1 MAIYPRH
8 RVSSIYLA
16 TGLGHVSIYFGTRR
30 QNTIQA
36 TNAVSHNA
44 TRNLIDFSYSIER
57 LAMRTAHSRPE
68 TGDLD
73 MTTEAARNNREQVR
87 NARARGLG

>member
-16 TGLGHVSIYFGTRR
+16 TGLGHASIYFGVRR

-36 TNAVSHNA
+36 TSAVSHNA
-44 TRNLIDFSYSIER
+44 TSNLIGSAYSIVR
-57 LAMRTAHSRPE
+57 LAMRTDRSRLE
-68 TGDLD
+68 TEISLHLP
-73 MTTEAARNNREQVR
+73 AWQSLALPQFIV
-87 NARARGLG
+87 

>member
-16 TGLGHVSIYFGTRR
+16 TGLGHACIYLGGRR

-36 TNAVSHNA
+36 TRAVSHNA
-44 TRNLIDFSYSIER
+44 TRNLTGFSYSTAR
-57 LAMRTAHSRPE
+57 LAVRTAQSRLE
-68 TGDLD
+68 TEISLHLP
-73 MTTEAARNNREQVR
+73 AWQSLAFPQFIV
-87 NARARGLG
+87 